1 MRAER
6 RLFAV
11 YTTKRIQKERVKRTQ
26 TLINVVGNRNRLRG
40 ISLVIFYSPA
50 VINSF
55 WQVSVAGGGR
65 RGRARAR
72 LCTDV
77 IT

>member
-1 MRAER
+1 MRIER

-11 YTTKRIQKERVKRTQ
+11 YTTERIQKERVKRTQ

-40 ISLVIFYSPA
+40 ISREIFYSLA

-55 WQVSVAGGGR
+55 WQVSVAGGR
-65 RGRARAR
+65 QRGRAGAWF
-72 LCTDV
+72 CSDV

>member
-1 MRAER
+1 MRVER

-11 YTTKRIQKERVKRTQ
+11 YTTKRTQKERVKRTQ

-40 ISLVIFYSPA
+40 ISREIFYSLT

-65 RGRARAR
+65 LGWAGAR
-72 LCTDV
+72 LCSDV

>member
-1 MRAER
+1 MRVDR

-40 ISLVIFYSPA
+40 ISREIFYSLA

-55 WQVSVAGGGR
+55 WQVSAAGGRCGWS
-65 RGRARAR
+65 RAR
-72 LCTDV
+72 LCSDV

>member
-1 MRAER
+1 MRVER

-11 YTTKRIQKERVKRTQ
+11 YTTKCIQKERVKRTQ

-40 ISLVIFYSPA
+40 ISREIFYSLA

-55 WQVSVAGGGR
+55 WQVSVAGGR
-65 RGRARAR
+65 RGRSRAEF
-72 LCTDV
+72 CCDV

>member
-1 MRAER
+1 MRVER

-11 YTTKRIQKERVKRTQ
+11 YTTKRIQKGRVKRTQ

-40 ISLVIFYSPA
+40 ISREIFYSLA

-55 WQVSVAGGGR
+55 WQVSVAVSGR
-65 RGRARAR
+65 RGWTRARF
-72 LCTDV
+72 CSNV